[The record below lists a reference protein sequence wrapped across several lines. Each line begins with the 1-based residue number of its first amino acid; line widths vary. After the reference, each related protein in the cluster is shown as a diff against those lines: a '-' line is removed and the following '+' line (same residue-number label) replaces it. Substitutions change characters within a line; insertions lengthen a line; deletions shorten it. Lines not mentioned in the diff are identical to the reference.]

1 VTAALLALAGV
12 LGGVL
17 GTAGA
22 ITSLVT
28 YPALLA
34 AGLSPYDADVA
45 NLVAV
50 LACWPGSALTSRT
63 ELRGTGP
70 RLARRL
76 PIAALGSAAGAG
88 VLLATPQGV
97 FGDVV
102 PFLVLAGALAML
114 VQPKLSALRQR
125 RAVRSTTL
133 AAVGV
138 GAVSLYSGYFGA
150 GSGMMYLALLL
161 VLTDDLLPQANA
173 VKNML
178 VGAAALA
185 SAAVFVSTT
194 SVVWSAVVPLAA
206 GEFVGA
212 LAGPWVARRV
222 PGAPLR
228 WAIAALGVALAVE
241 LWLRA

>member
-1 VTAALLALAGV
+1 MTALLLAAGV
-12 LGGVL
+12 LGGIL

-50 LACWPGSALTSRT
+50 LACWPGSALASAN
-63 ELRGTGP
+63 ELRGT
-70 RLARRL
+70 RRRL
-76 PIAALGSAAGAG
+76 SRLLPLAALGSAAGAAL
-88 VLLATPQGV
+88 LLATPHGV
-97 FGDVV
+97 FGAVV
-102 PFLVLAGALAML
+102 PWLVLLGAGAMVAQPPLA
-114 VQPKLSALRQR
+114 ALRQR
-125 RAVRSTTL
+125 RGREVTGLLL
-133 AAVGV
+133 ACL
-138 GAVSLYSGYFGA
+138 GAISLYSGYFGA
-150 GSGMMYLALLL
+150 GSGIMYLAVLL
-161 VLTDDLLPQANA
+161 VLTDDPLPQANA

-185 SAAVFVSTT
+185 SAVVFVASAR
-194 SVVWSAVVPLAA
+194 VVWSAVVPLAA

-212 LAGPWVARRV
+212 LLGPAVARRT
-222 PGAPLR
+222 PAAPLR

-241 LWLRA
+241 LWLQG